1 MSRRR
6 TATLGVTFLVIA
18 LGALTVLPSMAQETP
33 PPIAVELLTSR
44 AEFTDDVDL
53 QFKTKLDGAA
63 THVINSSDPSRTVV
77 ARLTIQPGAQFP
89 WHTHP
94 GPVLVNVAQGELVY
108 VQADDCVERSYPGGT
123 AFVDPGRGNVHTAFN
138 PTAGVTVVVA
148 TFFEIEPGGPLTIT
162 AGIEAPDDCHV
173 EVGAHSH

>member
-1 MSRRR
+1 MSRRG
-6 TATLGVTFLVIA
+6 ATVGVILVVIA
-18 LGALTVLPSMAQETP
+18 LGALTVLPSLAQETP

-44 AEFTDDVDL
+44 AVFTDDIDL
-53 QFKTKLDGAA
+53 QVKSKLDGAA
-63 THVINSSDPSRTVV
+63 TNVINSKEPSRTVV
-77 ARLTIQPGAQFP
+77 ARLTVQPGAQFP

-108 VQADDCVERSYPGGT
+108 VQAADCVERSYPAGT

-138 PTAGVTVVVA
+138 PTAGVTVLVA

-173 EVGAHSH
+173 EAGAGH